1 MSKSEFNGYA
11 GFNAPV
17 ARLRVIYS
25 FHHLEQIVETCHL
38 EHLLDA
44 FVDATDEDLMA
55 FALDILENIQEDA
68 QSTGG
73 DILQFA
79 AVEDDVMIFAFEER
93 QCGLVSLGGCSG
105 VEPSVEV
112 HYIVVVLFFKC
123 RIHFLFI
130 LLRYAR
136 FYILCDCVA
145 V

>member
-1 MSKSEFNGYA
+1 MSKSEFNGYV
-11 GFNAPV
+11 GFNAPK

-44 FVDATDEDLMA
+44 FVDAADEDLMA

-73 DILQFA
+73 NILQLTT
-79 AVEDDVMIFAFEER
+79 VEDDVMTFAFEEGL
-93 QCGLVSLGGCSG
+93 CGLVSLGGGSG
-105 VEPSVEV
+105 VEPSVEI
-112 HYIVVVLFFKC
+112 HHIVVVLFFKC
-123 RIHFLFI
+123 RIHFLCI